1 MLKGRKERR
10 GMSLLPDYSKERSGV
25 FQECFPRHN
34 SLKLA
39 ALDVDGNIL
48 TKNYREEC
56 CFRQPLM
63 PRSDASLDSQSDL
76 SYSDDEDYH
85 LAQQEWE
92 ESMQELQQLALV
104 LLLPWVGR
112 FLGRKTSYWRASRLV
127 SVFIMG

>member
-1 MLKGRKERR
+1 
-10 GMSLLPDYSKERSGV
+10 
-25 FQECFPRHN
+25 
-34 SLKLA
+34 
-39 ALDVDGNIL
+39 
-48 TKNYREEC
+48 
-56 CFRQPLM
+56 M